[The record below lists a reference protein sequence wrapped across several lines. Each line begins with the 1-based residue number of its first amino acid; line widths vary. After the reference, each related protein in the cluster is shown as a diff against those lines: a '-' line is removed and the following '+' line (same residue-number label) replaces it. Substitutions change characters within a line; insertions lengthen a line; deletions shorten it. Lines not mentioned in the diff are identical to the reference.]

1 MSKPKFQITAQNVNN
16 VGLVKI
22 IGHIGWDTDCDSFRD
37 QCDEIKK
44 QGVKDVHVYIM
55 TPGGSCFDADEIANI
70 INSFEGKKTGEGGAL
85 VASAGTR
92 IAAILSDFS
101 MPENG
106 QFMVHKPKGSI
117 SGTNIA
123 MRNYLALMD
132 NTDKIY
138 YDTYMSIVKDKEKFK
153 TKWDSGDWWM
163 TASEARDEGFITS
176 VKPKIKIDREAAAVI
191 KACCSPIEIDNNN
204 IINQTKTEMELKVL
218 AVSLGL
224 DENASEEQVNAKIKE
239 NAKAAA
245 DLQALQTQ
253 NEEKEKEDK
262 AKKVKACLDKAIADK
277 RIKADARANW
287 EKMLTDN
294 FETASAAL
302 ESISPLEKPSTTLVV
317 ADGKKTYH
325 GKTFEQLQDENPELL
340 DKLEKEDPDA
350 FAELFNQSI
359 SKK

>member
-1 MSKPKFQITAQNVNN
+1 MNKMPFLITAQNVNN
-16 VGLVKI
+16 VANIKI
-22 IGHIGWDTDCDSFRD
+22 IGHIGWDTDAISFRE
-37 QCDEIKK
+37 QCEALKK
-44 QGVKDVHVYIM
+44 QGVKDVNVYIM

-70 INSFEGKKTGEGGAL
+70 IDSFEGKKTGEGGAL

-92 IAAILSDFS
+92 IAAILSEFS

-106 QFMVHKPKGSI
+106 QFMVHKPKGSAN
-117 SGTNIA
+117 GTNIA
-123 MRNYLALMD
+123 IRNYLTLMD

-138 YDTYMSIVKDKEKFK
+138 YDTYLSIVKDKDKFK
-153 TKWDSGDWWM
+153 EKWPAGDWWM
-163 TASEARDEGFITS
+163 TASEAKEEGFITS

-191 KACCSPIEIDNNN
+191 EACCSPIAIDNNN
-204 IINQTKTEMELKVL
+204 INQTKTEMELKTL

-224 DENASEEQVNAKIKE
+224 DENATEAQVNAKIKE

-253 NEEKEKEDK
+253 NEAKEKEEK

-287 EKMLTDN
+287 EKMLNDN

-302 ESISPLEKPSTTLVV
+302 ESISPIEKPSTTLVV

-340 DKLEKEDPDA
+340 DKLQKEDPEA
-350 FAELFNQSI
+350 FDELFNQSI